1 MKYINLPVQVN
12 PSPVNP
18 VLHSHMYDPLPSV
31 QVALSWHP
39 SVPRSHSLMSM
50 SKMRDMGKK

>member
-31 QVALSWHP
+31 QVALSEQLSP
-39 SVPRSHSLMSM
+39 LAPTAPQFTS
-50 SKMRDMGKK
+50 SKKRQKQE